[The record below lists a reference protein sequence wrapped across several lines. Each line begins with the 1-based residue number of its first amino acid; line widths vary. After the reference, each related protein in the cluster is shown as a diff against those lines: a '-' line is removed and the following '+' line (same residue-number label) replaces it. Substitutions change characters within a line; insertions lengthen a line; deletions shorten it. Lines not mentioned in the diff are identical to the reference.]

1 MPPAAFIKE
10 EEIVVPPMPPSAV
23 WGVKVEDA
31 APLLSDAVVKRE
43 RAVVDE
49 DRPVTRKRTA

>member
-31 APLLSDAVVKRE
+31 ALCYPTLSSSESARSS
-43 RAVVDE
+43 
-49 DRPVTRKRTA
+49 TRIGL